1 MALEKD
7 KDIIEII
14 VDETDSSFSGAGKVH
29 NYIAGLEKDLSPAF
43 IKISCAICAFI
54 LIVSATVG
62 VLIPK
67 SEKAIS
73 DRILAMQ
80 TSDKKYLEA
89 KNLYD
94 TASSTVKDLEKNLE
108 EKQQTLDEFN
118 NSQDNLDKII
128 ADTQALTQKR
138 DELKKQSETKKVTLA
153 QAEAT
158 ISADRTKTVTLI
170 SGEYK
175 VGENISAGTYN
186 VLGSGSIAISR
197 NGKSIANKSLKS
209 DGESFTLNSS
219 DKIVISGNAK
229 FIPE

>member
-1 MALEKD
+1 MEKD

-14 VDETDSSFSGAGKVH
+14 VDETDNSFSGAGKLR
-29 NYIAGLEKDLSPAF
+29 NYIAGLENDLSPLF
-43 IKISCAICAFI
+43 IKVSCSVCVFI
-54 LIVSATVG
+54 LIASATVG
-62 VLIPK
+62 VFVPK

-73 DRILAMQ
+73 DRLLAMQ
-80 TSDKKYLEA
+80 NSDKKYLEA
-89 KNLYD
+89 KSTYD
-94 TASSTVKDLEKNLE
+94 TASNSVKDLEKSLE
-108 EKQQTLDEFN
+108 EKQKTLDEFN
-118 NSQDNLDKII
+118 NSQNNLDKII
-128 ADTQALTQKR
+128 TDTETLTQKR
-138 DELKKQSETKKVTLA
+138 DELKKQAETKRATLA

-170 SGEYK
+170 SGEYT
-175 VGENISAGTYN
+175 VGENIAVGKYN

-209 DGESFTLNSS
+209 DGESFTLNSG